1 MKYATLAILLMM
13 HLYAFDEKDVAQEI
27 ETSNS
32 IEELTTHMISAPR
45 QFRHQYIQAIKE
57 RARIENEAKREQLM
71 SDLNA
76 EKSEDV
82 QTQQINAL
90 TGRNSNGNSSSA
102 ASGSCNGSGKGSNGG
117 KGGGGKGG
125 K

>member
-1 MKYATLAILLMM
+1 MKYATFALLLMV
-13 HLYAFDEKDVAQEI
+13 HLYAFDEKDVEQEI
-27 ETSNS
+27 QTSKS

-45 QFRHQYIQAIKE
+45 QFRQRYIQAIKE

-90 TGRNSNGNSSSA
+90 TGRNSNANSSTGA
-102 ASGSCNGSGKGSNGG
+102 GKGGSSGNGKG
-117 KGGGGKGG
+117 GGGGKGG

>member
-1 MKYATLAILLMM
+1 MKYATLAILLMV
-13 HLYAFDEKDVAQEI
+13 HLYAFNEKDVEQEI
-27 ETSNS
+27 QTSKS
-32 IEELTTHMISAPR
+32 IEELTTHMISAPK
-45 QFRHQYIQAIKE
+45 QFRQRYIQAIKE

-90 TGRNSNGNSSSA
+90 TGRNSNANSSTGA
-102 ASGSCNGSGKGSNGG
+102 GKGKGGSSGNGKG
-117 KGGGGKGG
+117 GGGGKGG